1 MVGHAIA
8 KLTQHIAQMKAN
20 VVVIVHQKNMAFD
33 CHGVCGFMAAYC
45 VSISAQRCPEK

>member
-1 MVGHAIA
+1 MVTHAIA
-8 KLTQHIAQMKAN
+8 QLSQHIAQMKAY

-45 VSISAQRCPEK
+45 VSIAAQPKRKK

>member
-20 VVVIVHQKNMAFD
+20 VVVIVHQKNMAFE
-33 CHGVCGFMAAYC
+33 CHGVSGFMAAYC
-45 VSISAQRCPEK
+45 VSIAAQSKRKK

>member
-45 VSISAQRCPEK
+45 VSIAAQPKRKK

>member
-8 KLTQHIAQMKAN
+8 KLTQHIALMKAN

-45 VSISAQRCPEK
+45 VSIAVNLKLYK